1 MRTTLVAAAIAG
13 IIGSAASVGFG
24 QAKPTGTL
32 PIKGVW
38 KRVSTVTTGATPSNV
53 TNWSPNVYIY
63 TDRHYSHIFE
73 SDGMRRPPL
82 APPKD
87 PNKLTD
93 AEKLAQRE
101 AWAPFT
107 ANGGT
112 YEVKGNSVIHH
123 QMVSKVPAPAAGY
136 AAETLAG
143 FESVK
148 IEGNT
153 MVRTA
158 KTADGKGVVTTTF
171 MRVE

>member
-1 MRTTLVAAAIAG
+1 MRNFLTAAVVMG
-13 IIGSAASVGFG
+13 IVTAAASVGFS
-24 QAKPTGTL
+24 QAKPSTL

-38 KRVSTVTTGATPSNV
+38 KRVSTVTTGADPSNV
-53 TNWSPNVYIY
+53 SNWSPNVYIY
-63 TDRHYSHIFE
+63 TDKHYSHIFE
-73 SDGMRRPPL
+73 SDGVRRPPL

-87 PNKLTD
+87 PDKLTD

-112 YEVKGNSVIHH
+112 YEVKGSSVIHH
-123 QMVSKVPAPAAGY
+123 QLVAKAPAPSAGY

-153 MVRTA
+153 MVRIA

-171 MRVE
+171 TRLE